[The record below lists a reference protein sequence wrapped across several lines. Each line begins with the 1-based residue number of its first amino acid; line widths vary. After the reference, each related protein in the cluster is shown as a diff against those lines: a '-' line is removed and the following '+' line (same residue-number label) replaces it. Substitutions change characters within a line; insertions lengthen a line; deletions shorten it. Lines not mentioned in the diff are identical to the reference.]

1 MELPN
6 IPKPKETIVE
16 IVDEIH
22 KMNDWYKQHFSNTT
36 IELLA
41 KFRSKMN
48 TYLESLG
55 WYVGNAKGYYKS
67 AESASEYEYAKK
79 RLEFRA
85 VGETILASTD
95 KSKIE
100 NKPNE
105 DEANKAD
112 EYYTTL
118 KYLIDQNNKT
128 VEGINQDI
136 AIMRKEKEN
145 AR

>member
-1 MELPN
+1 
-6 IPKPKETIVE
+6 
-16 IVDEIH
+16 
-22 KMNDWYKQHFSNTT
+22 
-36 IELLA
+36 
-41 KFRSKMN
+41 MN